1 MRILF
6 TCLLLVFLGARVAA
20 PQGTEEPPAILI
32 ADDIRVTPERQLIAT
47 GNVEAFQG
55 QTRLKAE
62 QVLYDR
68 PSGTLTIT
76 GPITIEEGDNIII
89 LADQAELSEDLQ
101 NGLLRGARLVLD
113 QQLQLAS
120 VEMNRVSGRYSQ
132 LYKTAITSCRVC
144 GDDSGPPLWQIRA
157 KRVIHD
163 QEARQIYFDQAQFQ
177 VRNIPIFY
185 IPRLRLP
192 DPTLDRATGFLFPRI
207 RTTSQLGTGL
217 KIPYFITLGDHR
229 DLTLTPYLSSRTTT
243 LEFRYRQAFLRG
255 DIEFEGAITRDDEL
269 PGEGRGYLFGEG
281 RFELARD
288 YVFNFDIETTS
299 DEAYLKDYGYSNK
312 DRLDSEFRISR
323 ARRDQYVRAS
333 FINFKTLRDGED
345 NDILAANVLEAN
357 YEQRFFPRPVG
368 GELRL
373 SVNAHTHFRSSSSE
387 LDGSDFDTVSDGADV
402 LRLNVDAD
410 WLRSWRLGGF
420 VTQLEMGLAGDLE
433 DIRQD
438 PNFPDVETD
447 VTPRAAVTVRY
458 PMIRR
463 EAGGATQY
471 LEPVAQLGW
480 TGGEDLDI
488 PNEESTRVEFDEG
501 NLLSLSRF
509 PAEDRRERGRVLAYG
524 VNWSRFDPDGWDT
537 VLTLGQVLR
546 QDADDDFT
554 ASSGLAG
561 TQSDFLVAGQVRLSD
576 QVAVYARTLFGDGF
590 DFSKAEIRGDWNTE
604 SFNIGGS
611 YLWLE
616 DDPAEDRDA
625 GVSELSLD
633 SGFDLNQNWRA
644 NVDWRY
650 DLNDDRAARAG
661 LGLTYENEC
670 VIVDLSVR
678 RRYSS
683 STSLEPS
690 TDFGFTVAIKGFALA
705 AGSDK
710 HARTCG

>member
-1 MRILF
+1 MRLLS
-6 TCLLLVFLGARVAA
+6 TCLLLVLLGARVAA
-20 PQGTEEPPAILI
+20 PQSAEPPPAILI

-55 QTRLKAE
+55 KTRLKAE

-68 PSGTLTIT
+68 PSGSLTIT
-76 GPITIEEGDNIII
+76 GPIIIEEGENIII
-89 LADQAELSEDLQ
+89 LADQAELSQDLQ

-144 GDDSGPPLWQIRA
+144 GDGSGPPLWQIRA

-387 LDGSDFDTVSDGADV
+387 LDGPDFDTVSDGADV

-420 VTQLEMGLAGDLE
+420 VTQLEMGLAGDLK

-463 EAGGATQY
+463 ETGGAAQY

-480 TGGEDLDI
+480 TGGEDLDV

-537 VLTLGQVLR
+537 TLTLGQVLR
-546 QDADDDFT
+546 QDEDDDFT

-616 DDPAEDRDA
+616 DDPAEDREA

-661 LGLTYENEC
+661 LGVTYENEC